1 MISMYTHQQQ
11 SAWLLRK
18 PPLPC
23 HRGGGTIWLGGGVG
37 VPAHIYIYIYLCTHR
52 HIHRHINRCIYIC
65 IYIYIYMFINQLY
78 ILPPQP
84 SSKDQRQAMEDPFDC
99 SVVTLD
105 LAGLDC
111 ECRERP
117 ATATGMSRSIYLN
130 MFLYFLYLHLYPC
143 KPMFIP
149 AGHSVWLAL
158 PGGAGHTKKNQTQTN
173 QTRIQ
178 KLSNIAYKHGSWLY
192 KKISYLRNR

>member
-1 MISMYTHQQQ
+1 MYLH
-11 SAWLLRK
+11 
-18 PPLPC
+18 
-23 HRGGGTIWLGGGVG
+23 
-37 VPAHIYIYIYLCTHR
+37 
-52 HIHRHINRCIYIC
+52 
-65 IYIYIYMFINQLY
+65 IYIYMFINQLY

-130 MFLYFLYLHLYPC
+130 MFLYFLYVHLYPC

-149 AGHSVWLAL
+149 AGHSV
-158 PGGAGHTKKNQTQTN
+158 
-173 QTRIQ
+173 
-178 KLSNIAYKHGSWLY
+178 
-192 KKISYLRNR
+192 